1 MGDIVLIVE
10 DLRSGSSCRICHEEE
25 FESCKSLEAPCA
37 CSGTVKK
44 FEPGYTAPAKISQLV
59 DAVVT
64 IRGSL
69 EVPIRD
75 MEIRNPESSAVAGE
89 PMLETDYPECS
100 SEANRRFTYCRTMAI
115 IFMLLL
121 LVRDLLAIVSGGTE
135 NYPFTLMT
143 LLIIR
148 ACGIVLPMFV
158 FIRIITTIQN
168 SMSRPHQVAP
178 VLFQALSTIPHLSQ
192 ISFIGLDGLFFS
204 YYYTDEDRIS
214 AVYTNNSS
222 TKFANASSDW
232 YTQPVNRDTGK
243 LYGEAISTH
252 PVITLDTSWVQEALN
267 NTNGCANSIGIGW
280 KNDKDLL
287 LLNTA
292 GIGGRAV
299 VVSLGFQVNS
309 LIDFFS
315 GMDYYGGT
323 LYLATKDGKSL
334 AELGT
339 NIPNARLVL
348 VGDSV
353 SFEMLDPISG
363 SRIGY
368 AGNVTC
374 KPDAAYGTL
383 RGSMLI
389 IRKAKYAIYCSP
401 IDIVGVRSVY
411 VLALPQKGLE
421 SFVTKNLDVAFVL
434 VILMV
439 GGIVLSLVAFVVL
452 IIRAARREMC
462 LCAALIKQMEATQ
475 QAERKSLNK
484 SLAFASAS
492 HDVRA
497 SLAGIT
503 GLIDMSRDQV
513 APGSDLDTNL
523 KQMEENT
530 RDLLGILNSILD
542 ASKIEAGKMQLEEE
556 EFDLAQMLEDVVDF
570 YHPVGM
576 KKGLDV
582 VLDPCD
588 SSLSKLS
595 TVKGDRTKIKQILC
609 NLLSNAVKFT
619 SEGHVVVRAWA
630 RKPDLGNSILS
641 SSRNSPLRC
650 VPCLF
655 LKNDDAENGQESMNT
670 IRENP
675 NCVEFIFEVDDTGKG
690 IPKEKQN
697 SVFENYVQVKETSTD
712 HTQDGTG
719 LGLGIVQSLVRL
731 MGGEIGI
738 VDKEIG
744 EKGTCFKFNIFLAV
758 GEIDSNNINARED
771 DIESNGGYISSVSVQ
786 HSAGSS
792 TRAFTSPKQETSHVV
807 LFIQSET
814 RQQILQKF
822 METLGVK
829 VSSVKEWEQ
838 LPYTLKRVKQKM
850 NGSYSS
856 QSDSS
861 SSLSRAVSRDNS
873 KNVPLSAL
881 DGTDQIP
888 PPLNRRTNLKKNSPN
903 FTLLVI
909 DTSGGPFR
917 ELSRAVAE
925 FKRDLHDTCCRV
937 IWIDKPGA
945 LGNIHS
951 KGLDKDKMPSSD
963 LIISKPFHGSR
974 LHHAI
979 MLLPEFGG
987 TFRGNSISPG
997 RGKQNP
1003 ECQGSEK
1010 SSYGRGKG
1018 SLVVQKGV
1026 EIEEEEEGSKPLGG
1040 KRILVAEDNV
1050 VLRKVAV
1057 ANVTALGAMVESCEN
1072 GKKALELVCKGLS
1085 DQARKLDGA
1094 AAITT
1099 GSSLLPYDYILMDC
1113 EMPVMDGFEATRL
1126 IREEERDYGVHIPII
1141 ALTAHANGEEA
1152 NRMMNAGM
1160 DFHLAKPLKR
1170 ELLMEAILYI
1180 YSQQ

>member
-1 MGDIVLIVE
+1 
-10 DLRSGSSCRICHEEE
+10 
-25 FESCKSLEAPCA
+25 
-37 CSGTVKK
+37 
-44 FEPGYTAPAKISQLV
+44 
-59 DAVVT
+59 
-64 IRGSL
+64 
-69 EVPIRD
+69 
-75 MEIRNPESSAVAGE
+75 
-89 PMLETDYPECS
+89 
-100 SEANRRFTYCRTMAI
+100 
-115 IFMLLL
+115 
-121 LVRDLLAIVSGGTE
+121 
-135 NYPFTLMT
+135 
-143 LLIIR
+143 
-148 ACGIVLPMFV
+148 
-158 FIRIITTIQN
+158 
-168 SMSRPHQVAP
+168 
-178 VLFQALSTIPHLSQ
+178 
-192 ISFIGLDGLFFS
+192 
-204 YYYTDEDRIS
+204 
-214 AVYTNNSS
+214 
-222 TKFANASSDW
+222 
-232 YTQPVNRDTGK
+232 
-243 LYGEAISTH
+243 
-252 PVITLDTSWVQEALN
+252 
-267 NTNGCANSIGIGW
+267 
-280 KNDKDLL
+280 
-287 LLNTA
+287 
-292 GIGGRAV
+292 
-299 VVSLGFQVNS
+299 
-309 LIDFFS
+309 
-315 GMDYYGGT
+315 
-323 LYLATKDGKSL
+323 
-334 AELGT
+334 
-339 NIPNARLVL
+339 
-348 VGDSV
+348 
-353 SFEMLDPISG
+353 
-363 SRIGY
+363 
-368 AGNVTC
+368 
-374 KPDAAYGTL
+374 
-383 RGSMLI
+383 
-389 IRKAKYAIYCSP
+389 
-401 IDIVGVRSVY
+401 
-411 VLALPQKGLE
+411 
-421 SFVTKNLDVAFVL
+421 
-434 VILMV
+434 
-439 GGIVLSLVAFVVL
+439 
-452 IIRAARREMC
+452 
-462 LCAALIKQMEATQ
+462 
-475 QAERKSLNK
+475 
-484 SLAFASAS
+484 
-492 HDVRA
+492 
-497 SLAGIT
+497 
-503 GLIDMSRDQV
+503 
-513 APGSDLDTNL
+513 
-523 KQMEENT
+523 
-530 RDLLGILNSILD
+530 
-542 ASKIEAGKMQLEEE
+542 
-556 EFDLAQMLEDVVDF
+556 
-570 YHPVGM
+570 
-576 KKGLDV
+576 
-582 VLDPCD
+582 
-588 SSLSKLS
+588 
-595 TVKGDRTKIKQILC
+595 
-609 NLLSNAVKFT
+609 
-619 SEGHVVVRAWA
+619 
-630 RKPDLGNSILS
+630 
-641 SSRNSPLRC
+641 
-650 VPCLF
+650 
-655 LKNDDAENGQESMNT
+655 
-670 IRENP
+670 
-675 NCVEFIFEVDDTGKG
+675 
-690 IPKEKQN
+690 
-697 SVFENYVQVKETSTD
+697 
-712 HTQDGTG
+712 
-719 LGLGIVQSLVRL
+719 

-738 VDKEIG
+738 VDKDIG

-822 METLGVK
+822 METWGVK

-1026 EIEEEEEGSKPLGG
+1026 EIEEEEEGSKKPLGG

-1113 EMPVMDGFEATRL
+1113 EVNLSLSLSLDKSFSLITSISIWHPVS
-1126 IREEERDYGVHIPII
+1126 I
-1141 ALTAHANGEEA
+1141 
-1152 NRMMNAGM
+1152 
-1160 DFHLAKPLKR
+1160 
-1170 ELLMEAILYI
+1170 
-1180 YSQQ
+1180 